1 MKEEEAEYL
10 RKGFSAWLMIY
21 VLQHQQITGAHIYIA
36 KEMLSSNTAPAF
48 ITCFPPGMR
57 WVASN
62 CVEYPLREGKQY
74 KGIPHTAESFNTLQ
88 LRPLRS
94 PVVQSE
100 TLRCFTL
107 LMSTSDML
115 YSRTSLGL
123 YYSSLETPRVL
134 F

>member
-1 MKEEEAEYL
+1 MKEEEAENL
-10 RKGFSAWLMIY
+10 RNGFSAWLMIY
-21 VLQHQQITGAHIYIA
+21 VMQHQQITGAHISIS
-36 KEMLSSNTAPAF
+36 KETLSSSTAHAF
-48 ITCFPPGMR
+48 ITGFLSGMR

-88 LRPLRS
+88 LLPLRS

-107 LMSTSDML
+107 LMSTSDIL
-115 YSRTSLGL
+115 
-123 YYSSLETPRVL
+123 
-134 F
+134 